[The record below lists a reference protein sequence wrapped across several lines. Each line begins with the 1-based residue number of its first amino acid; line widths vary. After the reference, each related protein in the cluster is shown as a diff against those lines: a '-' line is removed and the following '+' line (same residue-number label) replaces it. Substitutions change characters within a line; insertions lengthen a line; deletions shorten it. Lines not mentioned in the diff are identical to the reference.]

1 MTDFNRIF
9 FPYGLE
15 RRGPKQKQKK
25 KETNLHTLPLCFCKE
40 NMKGARREDSGRSV
54 KGVQH
59 GFAPLMPDVLKQLPL
74 KPDLAFVSL

>member
-1 MTDFNRIF
+1 MDLREEDQN
-9 FPYGLE
+9 
-15 RRGPKQKQKK
+15 KNKK

-40 NMKGARREDSGRSV
+40 NMKGARREDSGRSM

-59 GFAPLMPDVLKQLPL
+59 GFAPLMPDVVKQLPL